1 MTIIAPV
8 PAPPSDPPPRT
19 APPPLTSRWRQ
30 LTAARGQLFVFFFFA
45 AFLFL
50 LYQLYRVLSGFLAPI
65 AWAAILALVF
75 YPLYLHVLRR
85 WKWRDTSA
93 AMALTALVTA
103 CVAVPAVS
111 LSGVVTAQSVGLYK
125 QLSEYVASGK
135 LNQNIQQV
143 RDSRMGRWVQR
154 LNRQGW
160 EIDVG
165 AILSGSAER
174 VSNFAVSQVT
184 AIARNIATFLLDFT
198 IMVFTLFF
206 FFRDGERMYRGL
218 RDVIPMDPHDKDAL
232 FYRLYETLSAVMR
245 GMVATAV
252 VQGILTWIGLLIVS
266 MPYAAFLGVLAGFLS
281 LIPIAGPAA
290 VWIPCAIYL
299 AATGD
304 LVRAGILAAYG
315 TIVISLADNVLRP
328 LLIGERTR
336 LPTIF
341 LFFGILGGVDA
352 YGFLGIFLGPV
363 LLALVVA
370 FVNIYK
376 EQYATAEPAPV
387 APPIA

>member
-1 MTIIAPV
+1 
-8 PAPPSDPPPRT
+8 
-19 APPPLTSRWRQ
+19 
-30 LTAARGQLFVFFFFA
+30 
-45 AFLFL
+45 
-50 LYQLYRVLSGFLAPI
+50 
-65 AWAAILALVF
+65 
-75 YPLYLHVLRR
+75 VLRR
-85 WKWRDTSA
+85 WRWSSTSA
-93 AMALTALVTA
+93 AFALTTLVTA
-103 CVAVPAVS
+103 CVVVPAVS

-125 QLSEYVASGK
+125 QLSDYVASGK
-135 LNQNIQQV
+135 LNQTVEQV
-143 RDSRMGRWVQR
+143 RGSRMGRLVQR

-165 AILSGSAER
+165 EILRGSAER
-174 VSNFAVSQVT
+174 ISNFAVTQVT
-184 AIARNIATFLLDFT
+184 AVARNVATFLLNFT

-218 RDVIPMDPHDKDAL
+218 RDVIPMDPEHKDTI

-266 MPYAAFLGVLAGFLS
+266 VPYAAFLGVLAGFLS

-299 AATGD
+299 ALTGD
-304 LVRAGILAAYG
+304 MGRAGILVAYG
-315 TIVISLADNVLRP
+315 AIVISLADNVLRP
-328 LLIGERTR
+328 LLIGERTH

-363 LLALVVA
+363 LLAAVVA
-370 FVNIYK
+370 FINIYK
-376 EQYATAEPAPV
+376 EQYATAEPMPV